1 MCGYIQYKYVCM
13 QSLNNRFLYH
23 LHISTALFLLLWFS
37 LYFYRYCFYVI
48 INHIHAKYMHKII
61 LYCIFQSEKPVS
73 LLHKSKRMNPIIIIY
88 FSRSLEFFFFW
99 MCTHQW
105 GHVHVIKENDRM
117 MTQGNYVWTD
127 GNECN
132 VNEVTCCHSDKNHS
146 LFVKQESVYS
156 LIESLSL
163 SFSSSHFFCFVL
175 SFIFCCIAV
184 LFFPVCSLATRAFW
198 CLLGAV

>member
-1 MCGYIQYKYVCM
+1 M
-13 QSLNNRFLYH
+13 QNTCQDY
-23 LHISTALFLLLWFS
+23 
-37 LYFYRYCFYVI
+37 
-48 INHIHAKYMHKII
+48 II
-61 LYCIFQSEKPVS
+61 LYI
-73 LLHKSKRMNPIIIIY
+73 SKWEASFTTAQVKDNE
-88 FSRSLEFFFFW
+88 SNHNHLFFKKFGVLFFW

-117 MTQGNYVWTD
+117 MAQGNYVWTD
-127 GNECN
+127 GHECN

-184 LFFPVCSLATRAFW
+184 LFSPVCSLATRAFW
-198 CLLGAV
+198 CLLDTV